1 MKENMGSR
9 SMENSGSEYENNYF
23 VFDDK
28 KREAMRRILENARDN
43 RPEDDTVNDDFYND
57 ISEYLKKDE
66 MRRILE
72 NTKYNNFRHNAH
84 NHEFQFRSNR
94 RILNFHNF
102 HSNTYFHDRRVGR
115 NIRNNRRY
123 H

>member
-1 MKENMGSR
+1 MKEKMGSR
-9 SMENSGSEYENNYF
+9 SMENSGSEYENDYF

-72 NTKYNNFRHNAH
+72 NAKDNNFRQDTG
-84 NHEFQFRSNR
+84 ERSDN
-94 RILNFHNF
+94 LNQNQ
-102 HSNTYFHDRRVGR
+102 N
-115 NIRNNRRY
+115 
-123 H
+123 